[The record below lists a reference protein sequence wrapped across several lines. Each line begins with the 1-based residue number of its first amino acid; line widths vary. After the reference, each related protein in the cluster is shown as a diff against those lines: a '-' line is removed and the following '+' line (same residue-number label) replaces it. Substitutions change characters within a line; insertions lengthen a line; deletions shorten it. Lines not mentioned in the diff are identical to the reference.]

1 MTDNIMSKSK
11 KVIKQQKNIPVS
23 PFNIYWEKRNYFF
36 LLLGIALLIIG
47 FYLMSIGNWDN
58 PIALIVSP
66 IILIIGYFLIFPLAI
81 FYSKKQSNKNT

>member
-1 MTDNIMSKSK
+1 MSKSK
-11 KVIKQQKNIPVS
+11 KVVKQQKNIPAS
-23 PFNIYWEKRNYFF
+23 PFTIYWEKRNYYF

-66 IILIIGYFLIFPLAI
+66 IVLIISYFLIFPLSI
-81 FYSKKQSNKNT
+81 FYRNKQINKNS